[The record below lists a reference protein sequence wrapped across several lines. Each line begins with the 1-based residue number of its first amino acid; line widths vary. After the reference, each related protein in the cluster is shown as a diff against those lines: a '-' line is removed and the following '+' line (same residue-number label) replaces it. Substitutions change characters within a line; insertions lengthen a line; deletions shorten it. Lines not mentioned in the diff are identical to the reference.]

1 MRKAVFALII
11 LPLLLAAV
19 PCCFAEDTHELV
31 LDFTFA
37 DSGLFSRYDVEL
49 SLDGESIRKLP
60 YGESC
65 TITKSVGGGT
75 HTVTLQKSDD
85 ASISQS
91 SELSVSRDTVWLCTI
106 HTKAKSIEL
115 SEKRIE
121 ALTGKNRLPEDT
133 AAPDKSPQV
142 QTYILNTHTR
152 KFHNPDCANAAAIKE
167 KNKAIREDT
176 RENIISEGY
185 SPCGSCKP

>member
-1 MRKAVFALII
+1 MRKAVFVLII
-11 LPLLLAAV
+11 LLLLAAA

-37 DSGLFSRYDVEL
+37 DGGFFSRFDVEL
-49 SLDGESIRKLP
+49 FLDGESIGKLP

-65 TITKSVGGGT
+65 TITRSVGLGT

-106 HTKAKSIEL
+106 RTGAKSIEL

-121 ALTGKNRLPEDT
+121 ALTGKNQRPEDK
-133 AAPDKSPQV
+133 AAPDKDPQV
-142 QTYILNTHTR
+142 QTYILNTHTH

-167 KNKAIREDT
+167 KNKAIREDS